1 MSDLIWRCRQRIKET
16 TPDIPASVAD
26 AISQSTK
33 PLRTRLM
40 DEGIGRATLQR
51 FDSSECLLECT
62 LSNGFCTTC

>member
-1 MSDLIWRCRQRIKET
+1 
-16 TPDIPASVAD
+16 
-26 AISQSTK
+26 
-33 PLRTRLM
+33 M